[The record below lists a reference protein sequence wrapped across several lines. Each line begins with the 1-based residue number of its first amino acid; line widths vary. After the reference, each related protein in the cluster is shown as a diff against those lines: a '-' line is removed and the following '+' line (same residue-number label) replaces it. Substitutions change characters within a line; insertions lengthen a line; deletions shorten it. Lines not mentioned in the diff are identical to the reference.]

1 MSATKQFGNVG
12 TKREEEWRRFYAPTS
27 LPFPIKE
34 AAAGPQQKIPIVS
47 VRLQAVNRG
56 SL

>member
-1 MSATKQFGNVG
+1 MATKWFGNVG
-12 TKREEEWRRFYAPTS
+12 TKVEEPGRLFYAPTS
-27 LPFPIKE
+27 LPFPIKA